1 MRQNMV
7 TFLFQVMVCGNSI
20 GWRQESRRVV
30 VYTTDQVNIND
41 SGAYQIINPTEIS
54 PHQKKAASHWSWRVP
69 KEFAQDG
76 KHFICPNVNVNLSSL
91 SWTHWQIGT

>member
-1 MRQNMV
+1 MV

-54 PHQKKAASHWSWRVP
+54 PHQKKAASHGVFPR
-69 KEFAQDG
+69 
-76 KHFICPNVNVNLSSL
+76 SL
-91 SWTHWQIGT
+91 LRMGNTLFVQMLTST